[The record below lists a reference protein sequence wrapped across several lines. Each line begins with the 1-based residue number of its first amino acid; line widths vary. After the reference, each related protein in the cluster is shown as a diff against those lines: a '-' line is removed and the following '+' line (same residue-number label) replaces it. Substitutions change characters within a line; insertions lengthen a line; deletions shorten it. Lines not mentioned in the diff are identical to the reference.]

1 MKVSNNDRYIEYL
14 NSLGGEDFFLS
25 PNSHIQFRSM
35 LNPPS
40 LSLSPSAVCR
50 RISQIETGR
59 ITALILVIHFLSSR
73 RGIVPLSTLYPIK
86 FSTRAFNSF
95 L

>member
-40 LSLSPSAVCR
+40 LSLRQLCVVELARSKLAGLLR
-50 RISQIETGR
+50 
-59 ITALILVIHFLSSR
+59 
-73 RGIVPLSTLYPIK
+73 
-86 FSTRAFNSF
+86 
-95 L
+95 